1 MDLRQLKYFKTIV
14 DEGNITHA
22 ANKLHMAQPPLS
34 QQLKRLEEEL
44 NTILIKRYRSDWEV
58 TETGRLLYDYAKKT
72 LLERDYISN
81 EILMIEEGVKGTL
94 SIGVSSSC
102 LKLLPKVV
110 KSFRSKYPNVYIKVY
125 EGDSSYLEN
134 LLNKHKIELALM
146 VLPLNTQ
153 RYNVI
158 KLHAE
163 PFKVVMPSKW
173 YEDNFLEAMTL
184 EQLNDYPILMLGQMD
199 GYFAH
204 ETIINYFTSKN
215 LEPNIVLECKDVF
228 TLLNFVA
235 EEVGIAVLPQLEVYS
250 VFEKQVKSVAIKNM
264 SEEITPCIININD
277 YPLTTIAR
285 IFTEEFTNADLEE
298 V

>member
-1 MDLRQLKYFKTIV
+1 MDLRQLKYFKIIV

-34 QQLKRLEEEL
+34 QQLKRLEVEL

-58 TETGRLLYDYAKKT
+58 TETGRILYDYAKKT
-72 LLERDYISN
+72 LLEMDHISN

-94 SIGVSSSC
+94 AIGVSSSC

-110 KSFRSKYPNVYIKVY
+110 KSFRNKYPNVYIKVY
-125 EGDSSYLEN
+125 EGDSNYLEN
-134 LLNKHKIELALM
+134 LLDNHKIELALM

-153 RYNVI
+153 RYEVI

-163 PFKVVMPSKW
+163 PFKVVMPVKW
-173 YEDNFLEAMTL
+173 YEDDYKGAMSI
-184 EQLNDYPILMLGQMD
+184 EHINEYPILMLGPMD

-204 ETIINYFTSKN
+204 EKIINYFTSKN
-215 LEPNIVLECKDVF
+215 LVPNIVLECKDVF

-235 EEVGIAVLPQLEVYS
+235 EEVGIAVLPQTEVHA
-250 VFEKQVKSVAIKNM
+250 VFEDRVKSLAIENM
-264 SEEITPCIININD
+264 NEEITPCIISIND

-285 IFTEEFTNADLEE
+285 KFTEEFTL
-298 V
+298 

>member
-14 DEGNITHA
+14 EEGNITHA

-81 EILMIEEGVKGTL
+81 EILMVEEGVKGTL

-102 LKLLPKVV
+102 LKLLPQAV
-110 KSFRSKYPNVYIKVY
+110 KAFRTKYPKVYIKVY
-125 EGDSSYLEN
+125 EGDSNYLEN
-134 LLNKHKIELALM
+134 LLDNHQIELALM

-153 RYNVI
+153 RYNVMT
-158 KLHAE
+158 LNAE
-163 PFKVVMPSKW
+163 PFRVVMPNKW
-173 YEDNFLEAMTL
+173 YEESYVESMSL
-184 EQLNDYPILMLGQMD
+184 EQLNDYPILMLGPMD

-204 ETIINYFTSKN
+204 ESIVNYFTSRN

-235 EEVGIAVLPQLEVYS
+235 EEVGIAVLPQLEVHE
-250 VFEKQVKSVAIKNM
+250 VFEKQVKSVAIKNV
-264 SEEITPCIININD
+264 SEEITPCIISIND

-285 IFTEEFTNADLEE
+285 KFTEEFETNNN
-298 V
+298 

>member
-14 DEGNITHA
+14 DEGSITHA

-34 QQLKRLEEEL
+34 QQLKRLEVEL
-44 NTILIKRYRSDWEV
+44 NTILIKRYRSDWEI
-58 TETGRLLYDYAKKT
+58 TETGRMLYEYAKKT
-72 LLERDYISN
+72 LLEMEHISN
-81 EILMIEEGVKGTL
+81 EILMVEEGVKGTL
-94 SIGVSSSC
+94 AIGVSSSC

-110 KSFRSKYPNVYIKVY
+110 KSFRNKYPNVYIKIY

-134 LLNKHKIELALM
+134 LLANHKIELALM

-153 RYNVI
+153 RYHVI

-163 PFKVVMPSKW
+163 SFKVVMPIKW
-173 YEDNFLEAMTL
+173 YEDRCLDVMSLEN
-184 EQLNDYPILMLGQMD
+184 LNDYPILMLGPMD

-204 ETIINYFTSKN
+204 ETILNYFTSKN

-235 EEVGIAVLPQLEVYS
+235 EEVGIAVLPQSEVHT
-250 VFEKQVKSVAIKNM
+250 VFENGVKSLSIENVK
-264 SEEITPCIININD
+264 EEITPCIISIND
-277 YPLTTIAR
+277 YPLTTIANK
-285 IFTEEFTNADLEE
+285 FTDEFQTYIVEQ
-298 V
+298 

>member
-14 DEGNITHA
+14 DEGSITHA

-34 QQLKRLEEEL
+34 QQLKRLEVEL
-44 NTILIKRYRSDWEV
+44 NTILIKRYRSDWEI
-58 TETGRLLYDYAKKT
+58 TETGRMLYEYAKKT
-72 LLERDYISN
+72 LLEMDHISN
-81 EILMIEEGVKGTL
+81 EILMVEEGVKGTL

-110 KSFRSKYPNVYIKVY
+110 KSFRNKYPNVYIKVY

-134 LLNKHKIELALM
+134 LLANHKIELALM

-153 RYNVI
+153 RYHVI
-158 KLHAE
+158 KLHSE
-163 PFKVVMPSKW
+163 SFKVVMPIKW
-173 YEDNFLEAMTL
+173 YEDSYLDVMSVEK
-184 EQLNDYPILMLGQMD
+184 LNDYPILMLGPMD

-204 ETIINYFTSKN
+204 ETILNYFTNKK

-235 EEVGIAVLPQLEVYS
+235 EEVGIAVLPQSEVHT
-250 VFEKQVKSVAIKNM
+250 VFENRVKSLSIENVK
-264 SEEITPCIININD
+264 EEITPCIISMND
-277 YPLTTIAR
+277 YPLTTIANK
-285 IFTEEFTNADLEE
+285 FTNEFQTYIVE
-298 V
+298 Q